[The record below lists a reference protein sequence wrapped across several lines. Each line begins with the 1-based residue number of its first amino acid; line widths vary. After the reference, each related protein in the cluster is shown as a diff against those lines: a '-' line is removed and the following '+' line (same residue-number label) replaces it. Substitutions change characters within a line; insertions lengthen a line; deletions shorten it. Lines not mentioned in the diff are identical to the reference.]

1 MRYDQFKIN
10 LLEAILD
17 EAEMTPKA
25 FQDFLASPLVTGMKM
40 GFELEA
46 CIHNVR
52 DYGDGETEND
62 MDYDERVTD
71 IDSILDFFRGGDDPN
86 GDRTI
91 NTLRNNLYDDFMQWQ
106 DAEFDDYFR
115 TDEAQTDLK
124 EFIRDYLEDKDYNDR
139 QMKLAFDDAEEGKVS
154 DDYAEAEMS
163 GIEKLRDEWN
173 DNDTASWEKY
183 CDVMDMNY
191 MSDVLNK
198 YEHYLYW
205 PYTTYSDD
213 EEYLNTEYVADQ
225 LKTETGI
232 DAYASDSYHGT
243 SRARAQE
250 KGQWIIE
257 PDSSISTDESEDGGL
272 EFVSPALEINEALK
286 QMQQVLE
293 FIREYGYTNTS
304 TGLHINISVPDFST
318 DNLDYVKLAIF
329 LGDKHV
335 LEQFDRLS
343 NHYCD
348 GAYKKIGNKIQQMKG
363 TEVKA
368 VMDKM
373 KEGLTLAASKII
385 HTGYTSKYT
394 SINTKE
400 GYIEFRSPGGDYLNK
415 TKEELVNTALRMA
428 LALRIATDP
437 EMYKKEYQKRLYKV
451 LTDTGEKDDL
461 VKFKDYVARFQT
473 ADKET
478 RGYIIQ
484 TIQAEREARKAK
496 KKKPEGESRP
506 YWMVRRRGDT
516 RGGGMAVFADTA
528 YDAVKE
534 VAKSWGLDPIYLVAT
549 PMADEQ
555 PQGGPDSGSEERT
568 WTIADGLGR
577 PAGTVQARSSD
588 EALRIYGSTNNIDTR
603 DYAAVAS
610 DSSEGTMFVIDYR
623 GTKYRQQANSA
634 DEARALLS
642 ARIGVERNLLWD
654 IQEEPQGMATGGVTV
669 DGNARGNY
677 QLVNSNRSIDTRMS
691 NVTREEAHST
701 ARRME
706 QEYGLESGS
715 IHVTRINDQSQST
728 TGVAGHNWRIYD
740 VQNPDLFTVVAS
752 DSRTNAVERWAYVNP
767 ERPADMVDAVP
778 DEGAMKYEFT
788 IAQQAMNPDSLS
800 DGDRFIYPA
809 ELYRQRTGRDLP
821 VRKVWATSKEQA
833 IGKAR
838 SFFPRDFDTIP
849 EDWLKINVV
858 GI

>member
-1 MRYDQFKIN
+1 MRFDQFKIN

-25 FQDFLASPLVTGMKM
+25 FQDFLNSPLVTGMKM

-52 DYGDGETEND
+52 SINDDYSEKDYS
-62 MDYDERVTD
+62 YDERVYD
-71 IDSILDFFRGGDDPN
+71 IESIVDFFGNEDANRESDLN
-86 GDRTI
+86 K
-91 NTLRNNLYDDFMQWQ
+91 LRNDLYEDFQQWQ
-106 DAEFDDYFR
+106 DERFDNFLR
-115 TDEAQTDLK
+115 TDDGQTDLK
-124 EFIRDYLEDKDYNDR
+124 ELIRSNLEDLDYDER
-139 QMKLAFDDAEEGKVS
+139 QQKLEFEKAEAGKVS
-154 DDYAEAEMS
+154 DIYSEAEMQAL
-163 GIEKLRDEWN
+163 ETMRDEFN
-173 DNDTASWEKY
+173 DDGDNDFSAFAS
-183 CDVMDMNY
+183 DIDMSY
-191 MSDVLNK
+191 MSDVENK
-198 YEHYLYW
+198 YSNYLYW
-205 PYTTYSDD
+205 PHLSYDD
-213 EEYLNTEYVADQ
+213 EEYLNVDYVADE
-225 LKTETGI
+225 LYTDTGI
-232 DAYASDSYHGT
+232 EAWASDSYHST
-243 SRARAQE
+243 SRSSAQE
-250 KGQWIIE
+250 KGRWIIE
-257 PDSSISTDESEDGGL
+257 PDSSIDVDESEDGGL
-272 EFVSPALEINEALK
+272 EFISPALEINTALE
-286 QMQQVLE
+286 QMKKVLE
-293 FIREYGYTNTS
+293 FIRGHGYTNSS
-304 TGLHINISVPDFST
+304 TGLHINISVPDFTT

-348 GAYKKIGNKIQQMKG
+348 GAYKKIGNKVQQMKG
-363 TEVKA
+363 AELKA

-385 HTGYTSKYT
+385 HTGYTNKYT

-415 TKEELVNTALRMA
+415 TPEELVNTALRMS
-428 LALRIATDP
+428 LALRIATD
-437 EMYKKEYQKRLYKV
+437 ETMYKQEYQKRLYKV

-528 YDAVKE
+528 YDAIKD
-534 VAKSWGLDPIYLVAT
+534 VAKSWDMDPIYLVAT

-555 PQGGPDSGSEERT
+555 PQGGPDSGNEERT

-588 EALRIYGSTNNIDTR
+588 EALRIFGNTNNIDTR

-610 DSSEGTMFVIDYR
+610 GGSE
-623 GTKYRQQANSA
+623 S
-634 DEARALLS
+634 
-642 ARIGVERNLLWD
+642 
-654 IQEEPQGMATGGVTV
+654 GGVTV
-669 DGNARGNY
+669 DGNATGNY
-677 QLVNSNRSIDTRMS
+677 HLVNSNRSIDTRMS
-691 NVTREEAHST
+691 NVSREEAHST

-715 IHVTRINDQSQST
+715 IHVTRITGQTQST
-728 TGVAGHNWRIYD
+728 TGAAGHNWRIYD
-740 VQNPDLFTVVAS
+740 VRNPDLFTVVAA
-752 DSRTNAVERWAYVNP
+752 DSRTNAADRWQYVNP
-767 ERPADMVDAVP
+767 ERPADTVDAVP
-778 DEGAMKYEFT
+778 DEGAMKYEFS
-788 IAQQAMNPDSLS
+788 IAQQALNPNSRNDN
-800 DGDRFIYPA
+800 DRFIYPQ
-809 ELYRQRTGRDLP
+809 EIYRQRTSFTEMP
-821 VRKVWATSKEQA
+821 VRRVWATSKEQA
-833 IGKAR
+833 IGKVR
-838 SFFPRDFDTIP
+838 SFFHNEFWDIP
-849 EDWLKINVV
+849 EEWMKINVV

>member
-1 MRYDQFKIN
+1 MRFDQFKIN
-10 LLEAILD
+10 LVEAILD

-40 GFELEA
+40 GFELESV
-46 CIHNVR
+46 IHNVR
-52 DYGDGETEND
+52 LESDSEPEPDYG
-62 MDYDERVTD
+62 YDERAINIEV
-71 IDSILDFFRGGDDPN
+71 ILDFFRGGDDPN

-91 NTLRNNLYDDFMQWQ
+91 DTLRNNLYDDFMQWQ
-106 DAEFDDYFR
+106 DSEFDEYFR

-124 EFIRDYLEDKDYNDR
+124 EFIREYLEEKDYTDR
-139 QMKLAFDDAEEGKVS
+139 QQKLEFDNAEEGQVS
-154 DDYAEAEMS
+154 DVYAEAEMS

-173 DNDTASWEKY
+173 DNDSAGWEKY
-183 CDVMDMNY
+183 CDDIDMNY
-191 MSDVLNK
+191 MSDVQNK
-198 YEHYLYW
+198 YENFLYW
-205 PYTTYSDD
+205 PYISYGDD
-213 EEYLNTEYVADQ
+213 NDSYLNLEYVADE

-232 DAYASDSYHGT
+232 DATYDDSYHGT

-257 PDSSISTDESEDGGL
+257 PDSSIDADESEDAGL
-272 EFVSPALEINEALK
+272 EFISPALEINEALK

-293 FIREYGYTNTS
+293 FIREHGYTNTS
-304 TGLHINISVPDFST
+304 TGLHINISVPDYNV
-318 DNLDYVKLAIF
+318 DKLDYVKLAIF
-329 LGDKHV
+329 LGDKYV

-348 GAYKKIGNKIQQMKG
+348 GAYKKIGNKVQQMKG
-363 TEVKA
+363 DELKA
-368 VMDKM
+368 VMNKM

-400 GYIEFRSPGGDYLNK
+400 GYIEFRSPGGNYLDDPVEK
-415 TKEELVNTALRMA
+415 LTNTALRMA
-428 LALRIATDP
+428 LALRIATD
-437 EMYKKEYQKRLYKV
+437 ENMYKKEYQKRLYKV
-451 LTDTGEKDDL
+451 LNDAGEQDDL
-461 VKFKDYVARFQT
+461 VKFKDYVAKFQT

-478 RGYIIQ
+478 RSYIIQ

-496 KKKPEGESRP
+496 KKKPDNESRP
-506 YWMVRRRGDT
+506 YWMVRRRGQNNS
-516 RGGGMAVFADTA
+516 GGMAVFADTA
-528 YDAVKE
+528 YDAIKD

-549 PMADEQ
+549 PMADEK
-555 PQGGPDSGSEERT
+555 PDDSYYSDLDNRIRGSE
-568 WTIADGLGR
+568 G
-577 PAGTVQARSSD
+577 
-588 EALRIYGSTNNIDTR
+588 
-603 DYAAVAS
+603 
-610 DSSEGTMFVIDYR
+610 
-623 GTKYRQQANSA
+623 
-634 DEARALLS
+634 
-642 ARIGVERNLLWD
+642 
-654 IQEEPQGMATGGVTV
+654 GGVTV

-691 NVTREEAHST
+691 NVSREEAFNT

-740 VQNPDLFTVVAS
+740 VQNPDLFTVVAA

-788 IAQQAMNPDSLS
+788 IAQQAFNPDPVS

-809 ELYRQRTGRDLP
+809 ELYRQRTGRDMP
-821 VRKVWATSKEQA
+821 VRRVWATSKEQA
-833 IGKAR
+833 ISKAR
-838 SFFPRDFDTIP
+838 TFFPRDFDTIP

>member
-10 LLEAILD
+10 LVEAILD

-40 GFELEA
+40 GFELESV
-46 CIHNVR
+46 IHNVR
-52 DYGDGETEND
+52 SESDGGSEPDYG
-62 MDYDERVTD
+62 YDERAND
-71 IDSILDFFRGGDDPN
+71 IEGILDFFQGGDDPN
-86 GDRTI
+86 GERTI
-91 NTLRNNLYDDFMQWQ
+91 DTLRNNLYDDFMQWQ
-106 DAEFDDYFR
+106 DAEFDEYFR
-115 TDEAQTDLK
+115 TDAAQTDLK
-124 EFIRDYLEDKDYNDR
+124 EFIREYLEEKDYTDR
-139 QMKLAFDDAEEGKVS
+139 QMKLAFDNAEEGRVS
-154 DDYAEAEMS
+154 DVYAEAEMS

-173 DNDTASWEKY
+173 DNDSAGWEKY

-191 MSDVLNK
+191 MSDVYNK

-205 PYTTYSDD
+205 PYISYGGDD
-213 EEYLNTEYVADQ
+213 GDSYLNLEYVVDE
-225 LKTETGI
+225 LKSETGI
-232 DAYASDSYHGT
+232 DANFSDSYHST
-243 SRARAQE
+243 SRERAQE

-257 PDSSISTDESEDGGL
+257 PDSSIDADESEDAGL
-272 EFVSPALEINEALK
+272 EFISPALEINEALK

-293 FIREYGYTNTS
+293 FIREHGYTNTS
-304 TGLHINISVPDFST
+304 TGLHINISVPDYNV
-318 DNLDYVKLAIF
+318 DKLDYVKLAIF
-329 LGDKHV
+329 LGDKYV

-348 GAYKKIGNKIQQMKG
+348 GAYKKIGNKVQQMKG
-363 TEVKA
+363 DELKA
-368 VMDKM
+368 VMNKM

-400 GYIEFRSPGGDYLNK
+400 GYIEFRSPGGNYLDDPVEK
-415 TKEELVNTALRMA
+415 LTNTALRMA
-428 LALRIATDP
+428 LALRIATD
-437 EMYKKEYQKRLYKV
+437 ENMYKKEYQKRLYKV
-451 LTDTGEKDDL
+451 LNDTGEKDDL
-461 VKFKDYVARFQT
+461 VKFKDYVAKFQT

-478 RGYIIQ
+478 RSYIIQ

-496 KKKPEGESRP
+496 KKKPDNESRP

-528 YDAVKE
+528 YDAVKD

-549 PMADEQ
+549 PMADEK
-555 PQGGPDSGSEERT
+555 PDDSYYSDLDNRIRGSE
-568 WTIADGLGR
+568 G
-577 PAGTVQARSSD
+577 
-588 EALRIYGSTNNIDTR
+588 
-603 DYAAVAS
+603 
-610 DSSEGTMFVIDYR
+610 
-623 GTKYRQQANSA
+623 
-634 DEARALLS
+634 
-642 ARIGVERNLLWD
+642 
-654 IQEEPQGMATGGVTV
+654 GGVTV

-677 QLVNSNRSIDTRMS
+677 HLVNSNRSIDTRMS
-691 NVTREEAHST
+691 NVSREEAHST

-788 IAQQAMNPDSLS
+788 IAQQAFNPDPVS

-809 ELYRQRTGRDLP
+809 ELYRQRTGRDMP
-821 VRKVWATSKEQA
+821 VRRVWATSKEQA
-833 IGKAR
+833 ISKAR
-838 SFFPRDFDTIP
+838 TFFPRDFDTIP

>member
-10 LLEAILD
+10 LVEAILD
-17 EAEMTPKA
+17 EAEMSPKA
-25 FQDFLASPLVTGMKM
+25 FQEFLNSPLVTGMKM

-46 CIHNVR
+46 VIHNVR
-52 DYGDGETEND
+52 EYPEESENDYG
-62 MDYDERVTD
+62 YDERVYD
-71 IDSILDFFRGGDDPN
+71 IENILEFFRGGDDPN
-86 GDRTI
+86 GDNTI
-91 NTLRNNLYDDFMQWQ
+91 DKLRNDLYDDFMEWQ
-106 DAEFDDYFR
+106 DAEFDDYLK
-115 TDEAQTDLK
+115 TEEAQTDLK
-124 EFIRDYLEDKDYNDR
+124 ELIREYLEDKDYDDR
-139 QMKLAFDDAEEGKVS
+139 QQKLEFARAEEGKVS
-154 DDYAEAEMS
+154 DVYAEAEIS
-163 GIEKLRDEWN
+163 ALEKMRDEWQ
-173 DNDTASWEKY
+173 DGDGGSFEKY

-191 MSDVLNK
+191 MSDVQNK

-205 PYTTYSDD
+205 PYTTYSD
-213 EEYLNTEYVADQ
+213 EEYLNVEYVSDQ
-225 LKTETGI
+225 LKHDTGI

-257 PDSSISTDESEDGGL
+257 PDSSISADGSDEGGL
-272 EFVSPALEINEALK
+272 EFVSPALEIPEALK

-293 FIREYGYTNTS
+293 FIREYGYTNES
-304 TGLHINISVPDFST
+304 TGLHINISVPDFNT
-318 DNLDYVKLAIF
+318 DKLDYVKLAIF
-329 LGDKHV
+329 LGDRYV

-348 GAYKKIGNKIQQMKG
+348 GAYKKISGKIQQMKG
-363 TEVKA
+363 DELKA
-368 VMDKM
+368 VMNKM

-400 GYIEFRSPGGDYLNK
+400 GYIEFRGPGGDYLDK
-415 TKEELVNTALRMA
+415 DPQELANTALRMA

-451 LTDTGEKDDL
+451 LTDSGEKDDL

-478 RGYIIQ
+478 RNYIIQ

-496 KKKPEGESRP
+496 KKAPGGGSRP

-516 RGGGMAVFADTA
+516 SGGGMAVFADTA

-534 VAKSWGLDPIYLVAT
+534 VARSWNMDPIYLVAT
-549 PMADEQ
+549 PMADEK
-555 PQGGPDSGSEERT
+555 PDDSYYSDLDNRIQGGG
-568 WTIADGLGR
+568 I
-577 PAGTVQARSSD
+577 
-588 EALRIYGSTNNIDTR
+588 
-603 DYAAVAS
+603 
-610 DSSEGTMFVIDYR
+610 
-623 GTKYRQQANSA
+623 
-634 DEARALLS
+634 
-642 ARIGVERNLLWD
+642 
-654 IQEEPQGMATGGVTV
+654 ATGGVTV

-677 QLVNSNRSIDTRMS
+677 QLVNSNRSIDTRMT
-691 NVTREEAHST
+691 NVSREEAHST

-715 IHVTRINDQSQST
+715 IHVMRINDQSQAT
-728 TGVAGHNWRIYD
+728 TGAVGHNWRIYD
-740 VQNPDLFTVVAS
+740 VNNPDLFTVVAA
-752 DSRTNAVERWAYVNP
+752 DSRTDAVERWAIVNP

-778 DEGAMKYEFT
+778 EEGAMKYEFT
-788 IAQQAMNPDSLS
+788 IAQQAFNPDA
-800 DGDRFIYPA
+800 DTPGADRFIYPA
-809 ELYRQRTGRDLP
+809 VLYRQRTGREIP
-821 VRKVWATSKEQA
+821 VRKVWATNKEQA
-833 IGKAR
+833 ISKAR
-838 SFFPRDFDTIP
+838 TFFPRDFDTIP

>member
-1 MRYDQFKIN
+1 MRYEQFKIN
-10 LLEAILD
+10 LLEAVLD

-40 GFELEA
+40 GFELESV
-46 CIHNVR
+46 IHNVR
-52 DYGDGETEND
+52 SESDGETEND
-62 MDYDERVTD
+62 MGYDERVTD
-71 IDSILDFFRGGDDPN
+71 IDGIVGFFGEGDDPN
-86 GDRTI
+86 GERTL
-91 NTLRNNLYDDFMQWQ
+91 NTLRNELYDDFMQWQ
-106 DAEFDDYFR
+106 DAEFDEYFR

-124 EFIRDYLEDKDYNDR
+124 EFIREYLEEKDYTDR
-139 QMKLAFDDAEEGKVS
+139 QQRLEFDNAEEGRVS
-154 DDYAEAEMS
+154 DVYAEAEMS
-163 GIEKLRDEWN
+163 GIEKLRDEFN
-173 DNDTASWEKY
+173 DSGDSDWEKY

-191 MSDVLNK
+191 MSDVLSK

-205 PYTTYSDD
+205 PYTSYSDEND
-213 EEYLNTEYVADQ
+213 SYLNLEYVADE

-232 DAYASDSYHGT
+232 DATYDDSYHGT

-257 PDSSISTDESEDGGL
+257 PDSSIDADESEDAGL
-272 EFVSPALEINEALK
+272 EFISPALEINEALK
-286 QMQQVLE
+286 QMKQVLE
-293 FIREYGYTNTS
+293 FIREHGYTNTS
-304 TGLHINISVPDFST
+304 TGLHINISVPDYNV
-318 DNLDYVKLAIF
+318 DKLDYVKLAIF
-329 LGDKHV
+329 LGDKYV

-348 GAYKKIGNKIQQMKG
+348 GAYKKIGNKVQQMKG
-363 TEVKA
+363 DELKA
-368 VMDKM
+368 VMNKM

-400 GYIEFRSPGGDYLNK
+400 GYIEFRSPGGNYLDDPVEK
-415 TKEELVNTALRMA
+415 LTNTALRMA
-428 LALRIATDP
+428 LALRIATD
-437 EMYKKEYQKRLYKV
+437 ENMYKKEYQKRLYKV
-451 LTDTGEKDDL
+451 LNDQGEKDDL

-506 YWMVRRRGDT
+506 YWMVRRRGDNN
-516 RGGGMAVFADTA
+516 GGGMAVFADTA
-528 YDAVKE
+528 YDAVKD
-534 VAKSWGLDPIYLVAT
+534 VAKSWDIDPIYLVAT

-555 PQGGPDSGSEERT
+555 PQGGPDSGNEERS

-577 PAGTVQARSSD
+577 AAANPIQARSSD
-588 EALRIYGSTNNIDTR
+588 EALRIYGSTHNVDTR
-603 DYAAVAS
+603 NYTAVPS
-610 DSSEGTMFVIDYR
+610 GGSEG
-623 GTKYRQQANSA
+623 
-634 DEARALLS
+634 
-642 ARIGVERNLLWD
+642 
-654 IQEEPQGMATGGVTV
+654 GGVTV

-677 QLVNSNRSIDTRMS
+677 HLVNSNRSIDTRMT
-691 NVTREEAHST
+691 NVSREEAHST

-715 IHVTRINDQSQST
+715 IHVTRITGQTQST
-728 TGVAGHNWRIYD
+728 TGAAGHNWRIYD
-740 VQNPDLFTVVAS
+740 VQNPDLFTVVAA

-767 ERPADMVDAVP
+767 ERPAAMIDAVP

-788 IAQQAMNPDSLS
+788 IAQQAVNPDPVS
-800 DGDRFIYPA
+800 DSDRFIYPA
-809 ELYRQRTGRDLP
+809 ELYRQRTGREMP
-821 VRKVWATSKEQA
+821 VRRVWATSKEQA
-833 IGKAR
+833 ISKAR
-838 SFFPRDFDTIP
+838 TFFPRDFDTIP

>member
-1 MRYDQFKIN
+1 MRFKQFKIN

-62 MDYDERVTD
+62 MDYDERVYD
-71 IDSILDFFRGGDDPN
+71 IEGILDFFRGGDDPN
-86 GDRTI
+86 SDRTI
-91 NTLRNNLYDDFMQWQ
+91 NTLRDNLYDDFMQWQ

-124 EFIRDYLEDKDYNDR
+124 EFIREYLEEKDYTDR
-139 QMKLAFDDAEEGKVS
+139 QQKLEFDNAEEGKVS
-154 DDYAEAEMS
+154 DVYAEAEMT

-173 DNDTASWEKY
+173 NNDSAGWEKY
-183 CDVMDMNY
+183 CDVMDMRY

-205 PYTTYSDD
+205 PHISYGSD

-257 PDSSISTDESEDGGL
+257 PDSSIETDESEDGGL

-293 FIREYGYTNTS
+293 FIREYGYTNSS
-304 TGLHINISVPDFST
+304 TGLHINISVPDYNV
-318 DNLDYVKLAIF
+318 DKLDYVKLAIF

-348 GAYKKIGNKIQQMKG
+348 GAYKKIGNKVQQMKG
-363 TEVKA
+363 DELKA
-368 VMDKM
+368 VMNKM

-428 LALRIATDP
+428 LALRIATD
-437 EMYKKEYQKRLYKV
+437 ENMYKQEYQKRLYKV
-451 LTDTGEKDDL
+451 LTDSGEKDDL
-461 VKFKDYVARFQT
+461 TKFKDYISRFQT

-478 RGYIIQ
+478 RTYIIQ

-496 KKKPEGESRP
+496 KKEPGGSRP
-506 YWMVRRRGDT
+506 YWMVRRRGDA
-516 RGGGMAVFADTA
+516 GSGGMAVFADTA
-528 YDAVKE
+528 WDAVKE
-534 VAKSWGLDPIYLVAT
+534 VAKSWGMDPVYLVAT
-549 PMADEQ
+549 PMADEK

-568 WTIADGLGR
+568 WTIADGLDR
-577 PAGTVQARSSD
+577 VAGTVQARSSD
-588 EALRIYGSTNNIDTR
+588 EALRIFGSTNNIDTR
-603 DYAAVAS
+603 SYTAVDIG
-610 DSSEGTMFVIDYR
+610 DSPVI
-623 GTKYRQQANSA
+623 GQA
-634 DEARALLS
+634 
-642 ARIGVERNLLWD
+642 
-654 IQEEPQGMATGGVTV
+654 T
-669 DGNARGNY
+669 NARGNY
-677 QLVNSNRSIDTRMS
+677 QLVNSNRSIDTRMTG
-691 NVTREEAHST
+691 VTREDALST

-706 QEYGLESGS
+706 QEYGLEHGS
-715 IHVTRINDQSQST
+715 IHVTRINDQSQAT
-728 TGVAGHNWRIYD
+728 TGAAGHNWRIYD

-752 DSRTNAVERWAYVNP
+752 DSRTNAVDRWSYVNP

-788 IAQQAMNPDSLS
+788 IALQAFNPDA
-800 DGDRFIYPA
+800 DTPGADRFINPQ
-809 ELYRQRTGRDLP
+809 ELYRQRTGREP
-821 VRKVWATSKEQA
+821 PTRKVWATNKEQA
-833 IGKAR
+833 VSKVR
-838 SFFPRDFDTIP
+838 TFFPRDFDTIP
-849 EDWLKINVV
+849 EEWLKINVV

>member
-1 MRYDQFKIN
+1 MRYDQFKID

-40 GFELEA
+40 GFELESV
-46 CIHNVR
+46 IHNVR
-52 DYGDGETEND
+52 SESDGETEND
-62 MDYDERVTD
+62 MGYDERVTD
-71 IDSILDFFRGGDDPN
+71 IDGIVGFFGEGDDPN
-86 GDRTI
+86 GERTL
-91 NTLRNNLYDDFMQWQ
+91 NTLRNELYDDFMQWQ
-106 DAEFDDYFR
+106 DAEFDEYFR

-124 EFIRDYLEDKDYNDR
+124 EFIREYLEEKDYTDR
-139 QMKLAFDDAEEGKVS
+139 QQRLEFDNAEEGRVS
-154 DDYAEAEMS
+154 DVYAEAEMS
-163 GIEKLRDEWN
+163 GIEKLRDEFN
-173 DNDTASWEKY
+173 DSGDSDWEKY

-191 MSDVLNK
+191 MSDVLSK

-205 PYTTYSDD
+205 PYTSYSDEND
-213 EEYLNTEYVADQ
+213 SYLNLEYVADE

-232 DAYASDSYHGT
+232 DATYDDSYHGT

-257 PDSSISTDESEDGGL
+257 PDSSIDADESEDAGL
-272 EFVSPALEINEALK
+272 EFISPALEINEALK
-286 QMQQVLE
+286 QMKQVLE
-293 FIREYGYTNTS
+293 FIREHGYTNTS
-304 TGLHINISVPDFST
+304 TGLHINISVPDYNV
-318 DNLDYVKLAIF
+318 DKLDYVKLAIF
-329 LGDKHV
+329 LGDKYV

-348 GAYKKIGNKIQQMKG
+348 GAYKKIGNKVQQMKG
-363 TEVKA
+363 DELKA
-368 VMDKM
+368 VMNKM

-400 GYIEFRSPGGDYLNK
+400 GYIEFRSPGGNYLDDPVEK
-415 TKEELVNTALRMA
+415 LTNTALRMA
-428 LALRIATDP
+428 LALRIATD
-437 EMYKKEYQKRLYKV
+437 ENMYKKEYQKRLYKV
-451 LTDTGEKDDL
+451 LNDQGEKDDL

-506 YWMVRRRGDT
+506 YWMVRRRGDNN
-516 RGGGMAVFADTA
+516 GGGMAVFADTA
-528 YDAVKE
+528 YDAVKD
-534 VAKSWGLDPIYLVAT
+534 VAKSWDIDPIYLVAT

-555 PQGGPDSGSEERT
+555 PQGGPDSGNEERS

-577 PAGTVQARSSD
+577 AAANPIQARSSD
-588 EALRIYGSTNNIDTR
+588 EALRIYGSTHNVDTR
-603 DYAAVAS
+603 NYTAVPS
-610 DSSEGTMFVIDYR
+610 GGSEG
-623 GTKYRQQANSA
+623 
-634 DEARALLS
+634 
-642 ARIGVERNLLWD
+642 
-654 IQEEPQGMATGGVTV
+654 GGVTV

-677 QLVNSNRSIDTRMS
+677 HLVNSNRSIDTRMT
-691 NVTREEAHST
+691 NVSREEAHST

-715 IHVTRINDQSQST
+715 IHVTRITGQTQST
-728 TGVAGHNWRIYD
+728 TGAAGHNWRIYD
-740 VQNPDLFTVVAS
+740 VQNPDLFTVVAA

-767 ERPADMVDAVP
+767 ERPAAMIDAVP

-788 IAQQAMNPDSLS
+788 IAQQAVNPDPVS

-809 ELYRQRTGRDLP
+809 ELYRQRTGREMP
-821 VRKVWATSKEQA
+821 VRRVWATSKEQA
-833 IGKAR
+833 ISKAR
-838 SFFPRDFDTIP
+838 TFFPRDFDTIP

>member
-40 GFELEA
+40 GFELES
-46 CIHNVR
+46 IIRGVR
-52 DYGDGETEND
+52 DTNTEDTEDD
-62 MDYDERVTD
+62 MNYDERVTD
-71 IDSILDFFRGGDDPN
+71 IEGIIDFFSGGDGYN
-86 GDRTI
+86 GERELK
-91 NTLRNNLYDDFMQWQ
+91 TLRDNLYDDFMQWQ
-106 DAEFDDYFR
+106 DAEFDEYFR

-124 EFIRDYLEDKDYNDR
+124 EFIREYLEEKDYTDR
-139 QMKLAFDDAEEGKVS
+139 QQRLEFDNAEEGKVS
-154 DDYAEAEMS
+154 DVYAEAEMS

-173 DNDTASWEKY
+173 DNDSASWEKY

-191 MSDVLNK
+191 MSDVKNK

-205 PYTTYSDD
+205 PHTSYSD
-213 EEYLNTEYVADQ
+213 EEYLNVDWVADS
-225 LKTETGI
+225 LYDETKI
-232 DAYASDSYHGT
+232 EAWASDSYHST
-243 SRARAQE
+243 SRSSAQE
-250 KGQWIIE
+250 KGKWIIE
-257 PDSSISTDESEDGGL
+257 PDSSIDTDESDEAGL
-272 EFVSPALEINEALK
+272 EFISPALEIPEAIK

-293 FIREYGYTNTS
+293 FIREHGYTNTS
-304 TGLHINISVPDFST
+304 TGLHINISVPDYNV
-318 DNLDYVKLAIF
+318 DKLDYVKLAIF
-329 LGDKHV
+329 LGDRHV
-335 LEQFDRLS
+335 LTQFDRLS

-348 GAYKKIGNKIQQMKG
+348 GAYKKIGAKVQQMKG
-363 TEVKA
+363 DELKA
-368 VMDKM
+368 VMNKM

-385 HTGYTSKYT
+385 HTGYTNKYT

-400 GYIEFRSPGGDYLNK
+400 GYIEFRGPGGDYLDK
-415 TKEELVNTALRMA
+415 SPEELANTALRMA

-451 LTDTGEKDDL
+451 LTDADEKDDI
-461 VKFKDYVARFQT
+461 VKFKDYVAKYQS

-478 RGYIIQ
+478 RSYIIQ
-484 TIQAEREARKAK
+484 TIQAERESRKAK

-506 YWMVRRRGDT
+506 YWMVRRRGDNN
-516 RGGGMAVFADTA
+516 GGGMAVFADTA
-528 YDAVKE
+528 YDAIKD
-534 VAKSWGLDPIYLVAT
+534 VAKSWDIDPIYLYAN

-555 PQGGPDSGSEERT
+555 PQGGPDSGNEERT
-568 WTIADGLGR
+568 WTVKDGLGSEV
-577 PAGTVQARSSD
+577 GTVQARSSD
-588 EALRIYGSTNNIDTR
+588 EALRIYGSTNNVNPRAFT
-603 DYAAVAS
+603 AVAS
-610 DSSEGTMFVIDYR
+610 GTTFVIDYN
-623 GTKYRQQANSA
+623 GTKYRQRANSA
-634 DEARALLS
+634 DEARDLLS

-669 DGNARGNY
+669 DGNATGNY
-677 QLVNSNRSIDTRMS
+677 HLVNSNRSIDTRLT
-691 NVTREEAHST
+691 NVTRDVAHQT
-701 ARRME
+701 ARNLER
-706 QEYGLESGS
+706 EYDLESGS
-715 IHVTRINDQSQST
+715 IHVTRITGQTQST
-728 TGVAGHNWRIYD
+728 TGAAGHNWRIYD

-788 IAQQAMNPDSLS
+788 IAQQAMNPDANAPGS
-800 DGDRFIYPA
+800 DRFIYPA
-809 ELYRQRTGRDLP
+809 ELYRQRTGREIP

-833 IGKAR
+833 ISKVHT
-838 SFFPRDFDTIP
+838 FFPRDFDTIP

>member
-10 LLEAILD
+10 LVEAVLD

-40 GFELEA
+40 GFELESV
-46 CIHNVR
+46 IHNVR
-52 DYGDGETEND
+52 SESDSEPEPDYG
-62 MDYDERVTD
+62 YDERASD
-71 IDSILDFFRGGDDPN
+71 IESILDFFRGGDDPN

-91 NTLRNNLYDDFMQWQ
+91 DTLRNNLYDDFMQWQ
-106 DAEFDDYFR
+106 DSEFDEYFR

-124 EFIRDYLEDKDYNDR
+124 EFIREYLEEKDYTDR
-139 QMKLAFDDAEEGKVS
+139 QQRLEFDNAEEGRVS
-154 DDYAEAEMS
+154 DVYAEAEMS

-173 DNDTASWEKY
+173 DNDSAGWEKY
-183 CDVMDMNY
+183 CDDIDMNY

-198 YEHYLYW
+198 YENYLYW
-205 PYTTYSDD
+205 PYINYGDD
-213 EEYLNTEYVADQ
+213 GDSYLNLEYVADE

-232 DAYASDSYHGT
+232 DATYDDSYHGT

-257 PDSSISTDESEDGGL
+257 PDSSIDADESEDAGL
-272 EFVSPALEINEALK
+272 EFISPALEINEALK

-293 FIREYGYTNTS
+293 FIRGRGYTNTS
-304 TGLHINISVPDFST
+304 TGLHINISVPDYNV
-318 DNLDYVKLAIF
+318 DKLDYVKLAIF
-329 LGDKHV
+329 LGDKYV

-348 GAYKKIGNKIQQMKG
+348 GAYKKIGNKVQQMKG
-363 TEVKA
+363 DELKA
-368 VMDKM
+368 VMNKM

-400 GYIEFRSPGGDYLNK
+400 GYIEFRSPGGNYLDDPVEK
-415 TKEELVNTALRMA
+415 LTNTALRMA
-428 LALRIATDP
+428 LALRIATD
-437 EMYKKEYQKRLYKV
+437 ENMYKKEYQKRLYKV
-451 LTDTGEKDDL
+451 LNDAGEQDDL
-461 VKFKDYVARFQT
+461 VKFKDYVAKFQT

-478 RGYIIQ
+478 RSYIIQ

-496 KKKPEGESRP
+496 KKKPDNESRP

-528 YDAVKE
+528 YDAIKD
-534 VAKSWGLDPIYLVAT
+534 VAKSWDLDPIYLVAT

-555 PQGGPDSGSEERT
+555 PQGGPDSSSEERS

-577 PAGTVQARSSD
+577 VAGTVQARSSD
-588 EALRIYGSTNNIDTR
+588 EALRIFGSTNNVDTR
-603 DYAAVAS
+603 SYAAVAS
-610 DSSEGTMFVIDYR
+610 GGSEG
-623 GTKYRQQANSA
+623 
-634 DEARALLS
+634 
-642 ARIGVERNLLWD
+642 
-654 IQEEPQGMATGGVTV
+654 GGVTV

-677 QLVNSNRSIDTRMS
+677 HLVNSNRSIDTRMS
-691 NVTREEAHST
+691 NVSREEAHST

-752 DSRTNAVERWAYVNP
+752 DSRTNAVERWSYVNP

-788 IAQQAMNPDSLS
+788 IAQQAFNPDPVS

-809 ELYRQRTGRDLP
+809 ELYRQRTGRDMP
-821 VRKVWATSKEQA
+821 VRRVWATSKEQA
-833 IGKAR
+833 IGKVR

>member
-25 FQDFLASPLVTGMKM
+25 FQDFLNSPLVTGMKM
-40 GFELEA
+40 GFELES
-46 CIHNVR
+46 IIRGVR
-52 DYGDGETEND
+52 DTNTEDTEDD
-62 MDYDERVTD
+62 MNYDERVTD
-71 IDSILDFFRGGDDPN
+71 IEGIIDFFSGGDGYN
-86 GDRTI
+86 GERELK
-91 NTLRNNLYDDFMQWQ
+91 TLRNDLYDDFMQWQ
-106 DAEFDDYFR
+106 DAEFDEYFR

-124 EFIRDYLEDKDYNDR
+124 EFIREYLEEKDYTDR
-139 QMKLAFDDAEEGKVS
+139 QQRLEFDNAEEGKVS
-154 DDYAEAEMS
+154 DVYAEAEMS

-191 MSDVLNK
+191 MSDVKNK

-205 PYTTYSDD
+205 PHTSYSD
-213 EEYLNTEYVADQ
+213 EEYLNVDWVADS
-225 LKTETGI
+225 LYDETKI
-232 DAYASDSYHGT
+232 EAWASDSYHST
-243 SRARAQE
+243 SRSSAQE
-250 KGQWIIE
+250 KGKWIIE
-257 PDSSISTDESEDGGL
+257 PDSSIDTDESDEAGL
-272 EFVSPALEINEALK
+272 EFISPALEIPEAIK

-293 FIREYGYTNTS
+293 FIREHGYTNTS
-304 TGLHINISVPDFST
+304 TGLHINISVPDYNV
-318 DNLDYVKLAIF
+318 DKLDYVKLAIF
-329 LGDKHV
+329 LGDRHV
-335 LEQFDRLS
+335 LTQFDRLS

-348 GAYKKIGNKIQQMKG
+348 GAYKKIGAKVQQMKG
-363 TEVKA
+363 DELKA
-368 VMDKM
+368 VMNKM

-385 HTGYTSKYT
+385 HTGYTNKYT

-400 GYIEFRSPGGDYLNK
+400 GYIEFRGPGGDYLDK
-415 TKEELVNTALRMA
+415 SPEELANTALRMA

-451 LTDTGEKDDL
+451 LTDADEKDDI
-461 VKFKDYVARFQT
+461 VKFKDYVARYQS

-484 TIQAEREARKAK
+484 TIQAERESRKAK

-506 YWMVRRRGDT
+506 YWMVRRRGDNN
-516 RGGGMAVFADTA
+516 GGGMAVFADTA
-528 YDAVKE
+528 YDAIKD
-534 VAKSWGLDPIYLVAT
+534 VAKSWDIDPIYLYAN
-549 PMADEQ
+549 PMADEK
-555 PQGGPDSGSEERT
+555 PD
-568 WTIADGLGR
+568 DNYY
-577 PAGTVQARSSD
+577 SD
-588 EALRIYGSTNNIDTR
+588 LDNRIRG
-603 DYAAVAS
+603 
-610 DSSEGTMFVIDYR
+610 SEGTTFVIDYN
-623 GTKYRQQANSA
+623 GTKYRQRANSA
-634 DEARALLS
+634 DEARDLLS

-669 DGNARGNY
+669 DGNATGNY

-691 NVTREEAHST
+691 NVTRDVAHQT
-701 ARRME
+701 ARNLER
-706 QEYGLESGS
+706 EYDLESGS
-715 IHVTRINDQSQST
+715 IHVTRITGQTQST
-728 TGVAGHNWRIYD
+728 TGAAGHNWRIYD

-752 DSRTNAVERWAYVNP
+752 DSRTNAVERWQYVNP

-788 IAQQAMNPDSLS
+788 IAQQAMNPDANAPGS
-800 DGDRFIYPA
+800 DRFIYPA
-809 ELYRQRTGRDLP
+809 ELYRQRTGREIP

>member
-1 MRYDQFKIN
+1 MRYDQFKID
-10 LLEAILD
+10 LLEAVLD

-40 GFELEA
+40 GFELESV
-46 CIHNVR
+46 IHNVR
-52 DYGDGETEND
+52 SESDGETEND
-62 MDYDERVTD
+62 MNYDERVTD
-71 IDSILDFFRGGDDPN
+71 IDGIVAFFGEGDDPS
-86 GDRTI
+86 GERTL

-106 DAEFDDYFR
+106 DAEFDDYFK

-124 EFIRDYLEDKDYNDR
+124 EFIREYLEEKDYTDR
-139 QMKLAFDDAEEGKVS
+139 QQRLELDNAEEGRVS
-154 DDYAEAEMS
+154 DIYAEAEMS
-163 GIEKLRDEWN
+163 GIEKLRDEFN
-173 DNDTASWEKY
+173 DSGDSDFEKY
-183 CDVMDMNY
+183 CDAIDMSY
-191 MSDVLNK
+191 MSDVLSK

-205 PYTTYSDD
+205 PYTSYSDEND
-213 EEYLNTEYVADQ
+213 SYLNLEYVADE

-232 DAYASDSYHGT
+232 DATYEDSYHSA
-243 SRARAQE
+243 SRERAQE

-257 PDSSISTDESEDGGL
+257 PDSSIDADESEDAGL
-272 EFVSPALEINEALK
+272 EFISPALEINEALK

-293 FIREYGYTNTS
+293 FIREHGYTNTS
-304 TGLHINISVPDFST
+304 TGLHINISVPDYNV
-318 DNLDYVKLAIF
+318 DKLDYVKLAIF
-329 LGDKHV
+329 LGDKYV

-348 GAYKKIGNKIQQMKG
+348 GAFKKIGNKVSQMKG
-363 TEVKA
+363 DELKA
-368 VMDKM
+368 VMNKM

-400 GYIEFRSPGGDYLNK
+400 GYIEFRSPGGNYLDDPVEK
-415 TKEELVNTALRMA
+415 LTNTALRMA
-428 LALRIATDP
+428 LALRIATD
-437 EMYKKEYQKRLYKV
+437 ENMYKKEYQKRLYKV
-451 LTDTGEKDDL
+451 LNDAGEQDDL
-461 VKFKDYVARFQT
+461 VKFKDYVSKFQT

-478 RGYIIQ
+478 RSYIIQ

-506 YWMVRRRGDT
+506 YWMVRRRGQNNA
-516 RGGGMAVFADTA
+516 GGMAVFADTA
-528 YDAVKE
+528 YDAVKD
-534 VAKSWGLDPIYLVAT
+534 VAKSWDLDPIYLVAT
-549 PMADEQ
+549 PMADEK
-555 PQGGPDSGSEERT
+555 PDDSYYSDLDNRIRGSE
-568 WTIADGLGR
+568 G
-577 PAGTVQARSSD
+577 
-588 EALRIYGSTNNIDTR
+588 
-603 DYAAVAS
+603 
-610 DSSEGTMFVIDYR
+610 
-623 GTKYRQQANSA
+623 
-634 DEARALLS
+634 
-642 ARIGVERNLLWD
+642 
-654 IQEEPQGMATGGVTV
+654 GGVTV

-677 QLVNSNRSIDTRMS
+677 HLVNSNRSIDTRMT
-691 NVTREEAHST
+691 NVTREVALQT
-701 ARRME
+701 ARNTE
-706 QEYGLESGS
+706 QNYGLESGS

-767 ERPADMVDAVP
+767 ERPAAMIDAVP

-788 IAQQAMNPDSLS
+788 IAQQAINPDPVS

-809 ELYRQRTGRDLP
+809 ELYRQRTGREMP
-821 VRKVWATSKEQA
+821 VRRVWATSKEQA

>member
-1 MRYDQFKIN
+1 
-10 LLEAILD
+10 
-17 EAEMTPKA
+17 
-25 FQDFLASPLVTGMKM
+25 
-40 GFELEA
+40 
-46 CIHNVR
+46 
-52 DYGDGETEND
+52 
-62 MDYDERVTD
+62 
-71 IDSILDFFRGGDDPN
+71 
-86 GDRTI
+86 
-91 NTLRNNLYDDFMQWQ
+91 
-106 DAEFDDYFR
+106 
-115 TDEAQTDLK
+115 
-124 EFIRDYLEDKDYNDR
+124 
-139 QMKLAFDDAEEGKVS
+139 
-154 DDYAEAEMS
+154 
-163 GIEKLRDEWN
+163 
-173 DNDTASWEKY
+173 
-183 CDVMDMNY
+183 MDMNY

-205 PYTTYSDD
+205 PYTSYGDS
-213 EEYLNTEYVADQ
+213 EESYNVDYVADE
-225 LKTETGI
+225 LKSETGI
-232 DAYASDSYHGT
+232 SAYASDSYHSA
-243 SRARAQE
+243 SRERAQE

-257 PDSSISTDESEDGGL
+257 PDSSIDADESEDAGL
-272 EFVSPALEINEALK
+272 EFISPALEINEALK

-293 FIREYGYTNTS
+293 FIREHGYTNTS
-304 TGLHINISVPDFST
+304 TGLHINISVPDYNV
-318 DNLDYVKLAIF
+318 DKLDYVKLAIF
-329 LGDKHV
+329 LGDRHV
-335 LEQFDRLS
+335 LTQFDRLS

-363 TEVKA
+363 DELKA
-368 VMDKM
+368 VMAKM

-385 HTGYTSKYT
+385 HTGYTNKYT

-400 GYIEFRSPGGDYLNK
+400 GYIEFRGPGGDYLDK
-415 TKEELVNTALRMA
+415 SPEELANTALRMA

-451 LTDTGEKDDL
+451 LTDADEKDDI

-478 RGYIIQ
+478 RSYIIQ
-484 TIQAEREARKAK
+484 TIQAERELRKAK
-496 KKKPEGESRP
+496 KKNPEGESRP
-506 YWMVRRRGDT
+506 YWMVRRRGDNN
-516 RGGGMAVFADTA
+516 GGGMAVFADTA
-528 YDAVKE
+528 YDAIKD
-534 VAKSWGLDPIYLVAT
+534 VAKSWDIDPIYLYAN
-549 PMADEQ
+549 PMADEK
-555 PQGGPDSGSEERT
+555 PD
-568 WTIADGLGR
+568 DNYY
-577 PAGTVQARSSD
+577 SD
-588 EALRIYGSTNNIDTR
+588 LDNRIRG
-603 DYAAVAS
+603 
-610 DSSEGTMFVIDYR
+610 SEGTMFVIDYQ
-623 GTKYRQQANSA
+623 GTKYRQRANSA
-634 DEARALLS
+634 DEARDLLS

-677 QLVNSNRSIDTRMS
+677 HLVNSNRSIDTRMS
-691 NVTREEAHST
+691 NVSREEAHST

-715 IHVTRINDQSQST
+715 VHVTRINDQSQST

-788 IAQQAMNPDSLS
+788 IAQQAMNPDPVS

-821 VRKVWATSKEQA
+821 VRRVWATSKEQA
-833 IGKAR
+833 ISKAR
-838 SFFPRDFDTIP
+838 TFFPRDFDTIP

>member
-17 EAEMTPKA
+17 EAEMSPKA
-25 FQDFLASPLVTGMKM
+25 FQEFLNSPLVTGMKM

-46 CIHNVR
+46 VIHNVR
-52 DYGDGETEND
+52 EYGDDSEND
-62 MDYDERVTD
+62 YSYDERVYD
-71 IDSILDFFRGGDDPN
+71 IENILEFFRGGEDPN
-86 GDRTI
+86 GDNTI
-91 NTLRNNLYDDFMQWQ
+91 NKLRNDLYDDFMEWQ
-106 DAEFDDYFR
+106 DAEFDDYMR
-115 TDEAQTDLK
+115 TDEAQTNLK
-124 EFIRDYLEDKDYNDR
+124 ELTREILDDRDYDER
-139 QMKLAFDDAEEGKVS
+139 QIKLAFTQAEEGKPNDAYV
-154 DDYAEAEMS
+154 DAEISAM
-163 GIEKLRDEWN
+163 EKMRDEWQ
-173 DNDTASWEKY
+173 DGDGGSFEKY

-191 MSDVLNK
+191 MSDVQNK

-205 PYTTYSDD
+205 PYTTYSD

-225 LKTETGI
+225 LKYETGI

-257 PDSSISTDESEDGGL
+257 PDSSISADGSDEGGL
-272 EFVSPALEINEALK
+272 EFVSPALDIPEAIK

-304 TGLHINISVPDFST
+304 TGLHINISVPDYNV
-318 DNLDYVKLAIF
+318 DKLDYVKLAIF

-348 GAYKKIGNKIQQMKG
+348 GAYKKIGNKVQQMKG
-363 TEVKA
+363 DELKA
-368 VMDKM
+368 VMNKM

-400 GYIEFRSPGGDYLNK
+400 GYIEFRGPGGDYLDK
-415 TKEELVNTALRMA
+415 DPQELANTALRMA

-451 LTDTGEKDDL
+451 LTDSGEKDDL

-516 RGGGMAVFADTA
+516 SGGGMAVFADTA
-528 YDAVKE
+528 FDAVKE
-534 VAKSWGLDPIYLVAT
+534 VAKSWNMDPIYLVAT
-549 PMADEQ
+549 PMADEK
-555 PQGGPDSGSEERT
+555 PDDSSQGGG
-568 WTIADGLGR
+568 I
-577 PAGTVQARSSD
+577 
-588 EALRIYGSTNNIDTR
+588 
-603 DYAAVAS
+603 
-610 DSSEGTMFVIDYR
+610 
-623 GTKYRQQANSA
+623 
-634 DEARALLS
+634 
-642 ARIGVERNLLWD
+642 
-654 IQEEPQGMATGGVTV
+654 ATGGVTV
-669 DGNARGNY
+669 DGNATGNY
-677 QLVNSNRSIDTRMS
+677 QLVNSNRSVDRRLTNVDRDTAER
-691 NVTREEAHST
+691 T
-701 ARRME
+701 ARHME
-706 QEYGLESGS
+706 QELGLESGS
-715 IHVTRINDQSQST
+715 IHVMRINRDNQAT
-728 TGVAGHNWRIYD
+728 TGAAGHNWRIYD
-740 VQNPDLFTVVAS
+740 VNNPDLFTVVAA
-752 DSRTNAVERWAYVNP
+752 DSRTNAADRWSYVNP

-788 IAQQAMNPDSLS
+788 IAQQAFNPDSTG
-800 DGDRFIYPA
+800 DADRFIYPA
-809 ELYRQRTGRDLP
+809 ELYRQRTGREMP
-821 VRKVWATSKEQA
+821 VRRVWATNKEQA
-833 IGKAR
+833 ISKAR
-838 SFFPRDFDTIP
+838 TFFPRDFDTIP
-849 EDWLKINVV
+849 EEWIKINVV

>member
-1 MRYDQFKIN
+1 MRYDQFKID
-10 LLEAILD
+10 LLEAVLD

-40 GFELEA
+40 GFELESV
-46 CIHNVR
+46 IHNVR
-52 DYGDGETEND
+52 SESDGETEND
-62 MDYDERVTD
+62 MNYDERVTD
-71 IDSILDFFRGGDDPN
+71 IDGIVEFFGAGDDPS
-86 GDRTI
+86 GERTL

-106 DAEFDDYFR
+106 DAEFDEYFR

-124 EFIRDYLEDKDYNDR
+124 EFIREYLEEKDYTDR
-139 QMKLAFDDAEEGKVS
+139 QQKLELDNAEEGRVS
-154 DDYAEAEMS
+154 DVYAEAEMS
-163 GIEKLRDEWN
+163 GIEKLRDEFN
-173 DNDTASWEKY
+173 DSGDGDFEKY
-183 CDVMDMNY
+183 CDAIDMSY
-191 MSDVLNK
+191 MSDVLSK

-205 PYTTYSDD
+205 PYTSYSDEND
-213 EEYLNTEYVADQ
+213 SYLNLEYVADE

-232 DAYASDSYHGT
+232 NATYDDSYHSA
-243 SRARAQE
+243 SRERAQE

-257 PDSSISTDESEDGGL
+257 PDSSIDADESEDAGL
-272 EFVSPALEINEALK
+272 EFISPALEINEALK

-293 FIREYGYTNTS
+293 FIREHGYTNTS
-304 TGLHINISVPDFST
+304 TGLHINISVPDYNV
-318 DNLDYVKLAIF
+318 DKLDYVKLAIF
-329 LGDKHV
+329 LGDKYV

-348 GAYKKIGNKIQQMKG
+348 GAYKKIGNKVSQMKG
-363 TEVKA
+363 DELKA
-368 VMDKM
+368 VMNKM

-400 GYIEFRSPGGDYLNK
+400 GYIEFRSPGGNYLDDPVEK
-415 TKEELVNTALRMA
+415 LTNTALRMA
-428 LALRIATDP
+428 LALRIATD
-437 EMYKKEYQKRLYKV
+437 ETMYKKEYQKRLYKV
-451 LTDTGEKDDL
+451 LNDAGEQDDL
-461 VKFKDYVARFQT
+461 VKFKDYVSKFQT

-478 RGYIIQ
+478 RSYIIQ

-506 YWMVRRRGDT
+506 YWMVRRRGQDN
-516 RGGGMAVFADTA
+516 GGGMAVFADTA
-528 YDAVKE
+528 YDAIKD
-534 VAKSWGLDPIYLVAT
+534 VAKSWDLDPIYLVAT
-549 PMADEQ
+549 PMADEE

-610 DSSEGTMFVIDYR
+610 GGSEG
-623 GTKYRQQANSA
+623 
-634 DEARALLS
+634 
-642 ARIGVERNLLWD
+642 
-654 IQEEPQGMATGGVTV
+654 GGVTV
-669 DGNARGNY
+669 DGNATGNY
-677 QLVNSNRSIDTRMS
+677 QLVNSNRSIDTYMVA
-691 NVTREEAHST
+691 VTRDVAHQT
-701 ARRME
+701 ARRLE

-715 IHVTRINDQSQST
+715 VHVMRLNNQSQST

-788 IAQQAMNPDSLS
+788 IAQQAVNPDPVS

-809 ELYRQRTGRDLP
+809 ELYRQRTGREMP
-821 VRKVWATSKEQA
+821 VRRVWATSKEQA

>member
-40 GFELEA
+40 GFELESV
-46 CIHNVR
+46 IHNVR
-52 DYGDGETEND
+52 SETDSEPEPDYG
-62 MDYDERVTD
+62 YDERASD
-71 IDSILDFFRGGDDPN
+71 IESILDFFRGGDDPN

-91 NTLRNNLYDDFMQWQ
+91 DTLRNNLYDDFMQWQ
-106 DAEFDDYFR
+106 DSEFDEYFR

-124 EFIRDYLEDKDYNDR
+124 EFIREYLEEKDYTDR
-139 QMKLAFDDAEEGKVS
+139 QQKLEFDNAEEGKVS
-154 DDYAEAEMS
+154 DVYAEAEMS

-173 DNDTASWEKY
+173 DNDSAGWEKY

-191 MSDVLNK
+191 MSDVQNK

-205 PYTTYSDD
+205 PYISYGDD
-213 EEYLNTEYVADQ
+213 NDSYLNLEYVADE
-225 LKTETGI
+225 LKSETGI
-232 DAYASDSYHGT
+232 DASYDDSYHSV
-243 SRARAQE
+243 SRTRAQE

-257 PDSSISTDESEDGGL
+257 PDSSIDADESEDAGL
-272 EFVSPALEINEALK
+272 EFISPALEINEALK

-293 FIREYGYTNTS
+293 FIREHGYTNTS
-304 TGLHINISVPDFST
+304 TGLHINISVPDFTT
-318 DNLDYVKLAIF
+318 DKLDYVKLAIF
-329 LGDKHV
+329 LGDKYV

-348 GAYKKIGNKIQQMKG
+348 GAYKKIGNKVQQMKG
-363 TEVKA
+363 DELKA
-368 VMDKM
+368 VMNKM

-400 GYIEFRSPGGDYLNK
+400 GYIEFRSPGGNYLDDPVEK
-415 TKEELVNTALRMA
+415 LTNTALRMA
-428 LALRIATDP
+428 LALRIATD
-437 EMYKKEYQKRLYKV
+437 ETMYKKEYQKRLYKV
-451 LTDTGEKDDL
+451 LTDQGEKDDL

-496 KKKPEGESRP
+496 KKKPDSESRP

-516 RGGGMAVFADTA
+516 SGGGMAVFADTA
-528 YDAVKE
+528 YDAVKD
-534 VAKSWGLDPIYLVAT
+534 VAKSWDIDPIYLVAT
-549 PMADEQ
+549 PMADEK
-555 PQGGPDSGSEERT
+555 PDDSYYSDLDNRIRGSE
-568 WTIADGLGR
+568 G
-577 PAGTVQARSSD
+577 
-588 EALRIYGSTNNIDTR
+588 
-603 DYAAVAS
+603 
-610 DSSEGTMFVIDYR
+610 
-623 GTKYRQQANSA
+623 
-634 DEARALLS
+634 
-642 ARIGVERNLLWD
+642 
-654 IQEEPQGMATGGVTV
+654 GGVTV

-677 QLVNSNRSIDTRMS
+677 QLVNSNRSIDTRMN
-691 NVTREEAHST
+691 NVSREVALQT
-701 ARRME
+701 ARNME
-706 QEYGLESGS
+706 QEYGLENGS

-728 TGVAGHNWRIYD
+728 TGAAGHNWRIYD
-740 VQNPDLFTVVAS
+740 VQNPDLFTVVAA

-788 IAQQAMNPDSLS
+788 IAQQAFNPDPVS

-809 ELYRQRTGRDLP
+809 ELYRQRTGRDMP
-821 VRKVWATSKEQA
+821 VRRVWATSKEQA
-833 IGKAR
+833 ISKAR
-838 SFFPRDFDTIP
+838 TFFPRDFDTIP

>member
-10 LLEAILD
+10 LVEAILD

-40 GFELEA
+40 GFELESV
-46 CIHNVR
+46 IHNVR
-52 DYGDGETEND
+52 SETDSEPEPDYG
-62 MDYDERVTD
+62 YDERASNIEV
-71 IDSILDFFRGGDDPN
+71 ILDFFRGGDDPN

-91 NTLRNNLYDDFMQWQ
+91 DTLRNNLYDDFMQWQ
-106 DAEFDDYFR
+106 DSEFDEYFR
-115 TDEAQTDLK
+115 TDAAQTDLK
-124 EFIRDYLEDKDYNDR
+124 EFIREYLEEKDYTDR
-139 QMKLAFDDAEEGKVS
+139 QQRLEFDNAEEGQVS
-154 DDYAEAEMS
+154 DVYAEAEMS

-173 DNDTASWEKY
+173 DNDSAGWEKY
-183 CDVMDMNY
+183 CDDIDMNY
-191 MSDVLNK
+191 MSDVQNK
-198 YEHYLYW
+198 YENFLYW
-205 PYTTYSDD
+205 PYISYGDD
-213 EEYLNTEYVADQ
+213 NDSYLNLEYVADE
-225 LKTETGI
+225 LKSETGI
-232 DAYASDSYHGT
+232 DARYDDSYHSV
-243 SRARAQE
+243 SRERAQE

-257 PDSSISTDESEDGGL
+257 PDSSIDADESEDAGL
-272 EFVSPALEINEALK
+272 EFISPALEINEALK

-293 FIREYGYTNTS
+293 FIRGRGYTNTS
-304 TGLHINISVPDFST
+304 TGLHINISVPDYNV
-318 DNLDYVKLAIF
+318 DKLDYVKLAIF
-329 LGDKHV
+329 LGDKYV

-348 GAYKKIGNKIQQMKG
+348 GAYKKIGNKVQQMKG
-363 TEVKA
+363 DELKA
-368 VMDKM
+368 VMNKM

-400 GYIEFRSPGGDYLNK
+400 GYIEFRSPGGNYLDDPVEK
-415 TKEELVNTALRMA
+415 LTNTALRMA
-428 LALRIATDP
+428 LALRIATD
-437 EMYKKEYQKRLYKV
+437 ENMYKKEYQKRLYKV
-451 LTDTGEKDDL
+451 LNDAGEQDDL
-461 VKFKDYVARFQT
+461 VKFKDYVAKFQT

-478 RGYIIQ
+478 RSYIIQ

-496 KKKPEGESRP
+496 KKKPDNESRP
-506 YWMVRRRGDT
+506 YWMVRRRGQNNA
-516 RGGGMAVFADTA
+516 GGMAVFADTA
-528 YDAVKE
+528 YDAIKD

-549 PMADEQ
+549 PMADEK
-555 PQGGPDSGSEERT
+555 PDDSYYSDLDNRIRGSE
-568 WTIADGLGR
+568 G
-577 PAGTVQARSSD
+577 
-588 EALRIYGSTNNIDTR
+588 
-603 DYAAVAS
+603 
-610 DSSEGTMFVIDYR
+610 
-623 GTKYRQQANSA
+623 
-634 DEARALLS
+634 
-642 ARIGVERNLLWD
+642 
-654 IQEEPQGMATGGVTV
+654 GGVTV

-677 QLVNSNRSIDTRMS
+677 HLVNSNRSIDTRMS
-691 NVTREEAHST
+691 NVSREEAFNT

-740 VQNPDLFTVVAS
+740 VQNPDLFTVVAA

-788 IAQQAMNPDSLS
+788 IAQQAFNPDPVS

-809 ELYRQRTGRDLP
+809 ELYRQRTGRDMP
-821 VRKVWATSKEQA
+821 VRRVWATSKEQA
-833 IGKAR
+833 ISKAR
-838 SFFPRDFDTIP
+838 TFFPRDFDTIP

>member
-25 FQDFLASPLVTGMKM
+25 FQDFLNSPLVTGMKM
-40 GFELEA
+40 GFELES
-46 CIHNVR
+46 IIRGVR
-52 DYGDGETEND
+52 DTNTEDTEDD
-62 MDYDERVTD
+62 MNYDERVTD
-71 IDSILDFFRGGDDPN
+71 IEGIIDFFSGGDGYN
-86 GDRTI
+86 GERELK
-91 NTLRNNLYDDFMQWQ
+91 TLRNDLYDDFMQWQ
-106 DAEFDDYFR
+106 DAEFDEYFR

-124 EFIRDYLEDKDYNDR
+124 EFIREYLEEKDYTDR
-139 QMKLAFDDAEEGKVS
+139 QQRLEFDNAEEGKVS
-154 DDYAEAEMS
+154 DVYAEAEMS

-191 MSDVLNK
+191 MSDVKNK

-205 PYTTYSDD
+205 PHTSYSD
-213 EEYLNTEYVADQ
+213 EEYLNVDWVADS
-225 LKTETGI
+225 LYDETKI
-232 DAYASDSYHGT
+232 EAWASDSYHST
-243 SRARAQE
+243 SRSSAQE
-250 KGQWIIE
+250 KGKWIIE
-257 PDSSISTDESEDGGL
+257 PDSSIDTDESDEAGL
-272 EFVSPALEINEALK
+272 EFISPALEIPEAIK

-293 FIREYGYTNTS
+293 FIREHGYTNTS
-304 TGLHINISVPDFST
+304 TGLHINISVPDYNV
-318 DNLDYVKLAIF
+318 DKLDYVKLAIF
-329 LGDKHV
+329 LGDRHV
-335 LEQFDRLS
+335 LTQFDRLS

-348 GAYKKIGNKIQQMKG
+348 GAYKKIGAKVQQMKG
-363 TEVKA
+363 DELKA
-368 VMDKM
+368 VMNKM

-385 HTGYTSKYT
+385 HTGYTNKYT

-400 GYIEFRSPGGDYLNK
+400 GYIEFRGPGGDYLDK
-415 TKEELVNTALRMA
+415 SPEELANTALRMA

-451 LTDTGEKDDL
+451 LTDADEKDDI
-461 VKFKDYVARFQT
+461 VKFKDYVARYQS

-484 TIQAEREARKAK
+484 TIQAERESRKAK

-506 YWMVRRRGDT
+506 YWMVRRRGDNN
-516 RGGGMAVFADTA
+516 GGGMAVFADTA
-528 YDAVKE
+528 YDAIKD
-534 VAKSWGLDPIYLVAT
+534 VAKSWDIDPIYLYAN
-549 PMADEQ
+549 PMADEK
-555 PQGGPDSGSEERT
+555 PD
-568 WTIADGLGR
+568 DNYY
-577 PAGTVQARSSD
+577 SD
-588 EALRIYGSTNNIDTR
+588 LDNRIRG
-603 DYAAVAS
+603 
-610 DSSEGTMFVIDYR
+610 SEGTMFVIDYQ
-623 GTKYRQQANSA
+623 GTKYRQRANSA
-634 DEARALLS
+634 DEARDLLS

-669 DGNARGNY
+669 DGNATGNY

-691 NVTREEAHST
+691 NVTRDVAHQT
-701 ARRME
+701 ARNLER
-706 QEYGLESGS
+706 EYDLESGS
-715 IHVTRINDQSQST
+715 IHVTRITGQTQST
-728 TGVAGHNWRIYD
+728 TGAAGHNWRIYD

-752 DSRTNAVERWAYVNP
+752 DSRTNAVERWQYVNP

-788 IAQQAMNPDSLS
+788 IAQQAMNPDANAPGS
-800 DGDRFIYPA
+800 DRFIYPA
-809 ELYRQRTGRDLP
+809 ELYRQRTGREIP
-821 VRKVWATSKEQA
+821 VRRVWATSKEQA
-833 IGKAR
+833 IGKVR

>member
-25 FQDFLASPLVTGMKM
+25 FQDFLNSPLVTGMKM
-40 GFELEA
+40 GFELES
-46 CIHNVR
+46 IIRGVR
-52 DYGDGETEND
+52 DTNTEDTEDD
-62 MDYDERVTD
+62 MNYDERVTD
-71 IDSILDFFRGGDDPN
+71 IEGIIDFFSGGDGYN
-86 GDRTI
+86 GERELK
-91 NTLRNNLYDDFMQWQ
+91 TLRDNLYDDFMQWQ
-106 DAEFDDYFR
+106 DAEFDEYFR

-124 EFIRDYLEDKDYNDR
+124 EFIREYLEEKDYTDR
-139 QMKLAFDDAEEGKVS
+139 QQRLEFDNAEEGKVS
-154 DDYAEAEMS
+154 DVYAEAEMS

-191 MSDVLNK
+191 MSDVKNK

-205 PYTTYSDD
+205 PHTSYSD
-213 EEYLNTEYVADQ
+213 EEYLNVDWVADS
-225 LKTETGI
+225 LYDETKI
-232 DAYASDSYHGT
+232 EAWASDSYHST
-243 SRARAQE
+243 SRSSAQE
-250 KGQWIIE
+250 KGKWIIE
-257 PDSSISTDESEDGGL
+257 PDSSIDTDESDEAGL
-272 EFVSPALEINEALK
+272 EFISPALEIPEAIK

-293 FIREYGYTNTS
+293 FIREHGYTNTS
-304 TGLHINISVPDFST
+304 TGLHINISVPDYNV
-318 DNLDYVKLAIF
+318 DKLDYVKLAIF
-329 LGDKHV
+329 LGDRHV
-335 LEQFDRLS
+335 LTQFDRLS

-348 GAYKKIGNKIQQMKG
+348 GAYKKIGAKVQQMKG
-363 TEVKA
+363 DELKA
-368 VMDKM
+368 VMNKM

-385 HTGYTSKYT
+385 HTGYTNKYT

-400 GYIEFRSPGGDYLNK
+400 GYIEFRGPGGDYLDK
-415 TKEELVNTALRMA
+415 SPEELANTALRMA

-451 LTDTGEKDDL
+451 LTDADEKDDI
-461 VKFKDYVARFQT
+461 VKFKDYVARYQS

-484 TIQAEREARKAK
+484 TIQAERESRKAK

-506 YWMVRRRGDT
+506 YWMVRRRGDNN
-516 RGGGMAVFADTA
+516 GGGMAVFADTA
-528 YDAVKE
+528 YDAIKD
-534 VAKSWGLDPIYLVAT
+534 VAKSWDIDPIYLYAN
-549 PMADEQ
+549 PMADEK
-555 PQGGPDSGSEERT
+555 PD
-568 WTIADGLGR
+568 DNYY
-577 PAGTVQARSSD
+577 SD
-588 EALRIYGSTNNIDTR
+588 LDNRIRG
-603 DYAAVAS
+603 
-610 DSSEGTMFVIDYR
+610 SEGTMFVIDYQ
-623 GTKYRQQANSA
+623 GTKYRQRANSA
-634 DEARALLS
+634 DEARDLLS

-669 DGNARGNY
+669 DGNATGNY

-691 NVTREEAHST
+691 NVTRDVAHQT
-701 ARRME
+701 ARNLER
-706 QEYGLESGS
+706 EYDLESGS
-715 IHVTRINDQSQST
+715 IHVTRITGQTQST
-728 TGVAGHNWRIYD
+728 TGAAGHNWRIYD

-752 DSRTNAVERWAYVNP
+752 DSRTNAVERWQYVNP

-788 IAQQAMNPDSLS
+788 IAQQAMNPDANAPGS
-800 DGDRFIYPA
+800 DRFIYPA
-809 ELYRQRTGRDLP
+809 ELYRQRTGREIP